1 MSMYFSEKSHLKNQK
16 QSHESGMAV
25 KELIRLIAVWVVIG
39 LIGWW
44 SYSFLMVYR
53 HCDNVID
60 ELKFLSNDYSI
71 RIQQAALIP

>member
-25 KELIRLIAVWVVIG
+25 KELVRLIAVWVVIG

-53 HCDNVID
+53 H
-60 ELKFLSNDYSI
+60 
-71 RIQQAALIP
+71 